1 MQVKSSIFLVLVFS
15 LCCGLSS
22 CKSPVSSSENRAD
35 LRQEA
40 RVQKILGPDYMVSH
54 KLASGGES
62 DIYGIYDAQD
72 KRLVAKY
79 WASEKE
85 NDFLIRTSGFQNSI
99 DTHRILEEQ
108 PFMVALR
115 QVIGDKLMIL
125 DYLDGVSLGD
135 YYNSDVSKAAVREV
149 TRQTI
154 AALEDMRKSGVVTHD
169 LTSENIM
176 VLGRENP
183 HVVFIDPA
191 SYILTNLEKK
201 RCKDE
206 QGRKP
211 FKIYNQDVIKIDGR
225 KRKVSPAFA
234 LVISL
239 TEIVYL
245 LNTLLTRCDPGLR
258 YKDFKAL
265 EFDETKLHLDTFGV
279 WKNHKINILNPELQ
293 EKMEG
298 LMKMPAGNIEGF
310 EAAITVKNDIL
321 DALLKK
327 TYSMLVQFKKHEKYV

>member
-1 MQVKSSIFLVLVFS
+1 MQVRSLVFCVLILS
-15 LCCGLSS
+15 LCCGFSGCS
-22 CKSPVSSSENRAD
+22 APVSSSDR
-35 LRQEA
+35 RQES
-40 RVQKILGPDYMVSH
+40 RVQEILGDQYMVSH

-62 DIYGIYDAQD
+62 DIYGVYDTQG
-72 KRLVAKY
+72 KNFVAKY

-99 DTHRILEEQ
+99 DTHRILERQ

-115 QVIGDKLMIL
+115 QVVGDKIMVL
-125 DYLDGVSLGD
+125 DYLDGISLGD
-135 YYNSDVSKAAVREV
+135 YYNSDVSKAAVRGV

-154 AALEDMRKSGVVTHD
+154 AALEDMCRLGVVTHD

-183 HVVFIDPA
+183 RAVFIDPA

-206 QGRKP
+206 QGSKP

-225 KRKVSPAFA
+225 KRNVSPAFA
-234 LVISL
+234 LGISL

-245 LNTLLTRCDPGLR
+245 LNTLLTRCDPDLR
-258 YKDFKAL
+258 YKGFKKL

-279 WKNHKINILNPELQ
+279 WRNHTINILSPELK

-310 EAAITVKNDIL
+310 EDAIKEKDSIL
-321 DALLKK
+321 DALLQK
-327 TYSMLVQFKKHEKYV
+327 TYSMLVQFKKHEEYG